1 METAQAPRKHRSKLK
16 RSASRTADSP
26 MAAPVSRSI
35 SPPRTMTL
43 RFFRS
48 RRALAIEIEFVAIV
62 RERSGGISLA
72 KAKLVLPLSRN
83 TVDASESKDRAAKA
97 KARFS
102 FESFKSLY
110 SNETPFGDIG
120 RPPP

>member
-1 METAQAPRKHRSKLK
+1 
-16 RSASRTADSP
+16 
-26 MAAPVSRSI
+26 
-35 SPPRTMTL
+35 MTL
-43 RFFRS
+43 KFFRS

-83 TVDASESKDRAAKA
+83 TVEASETKVRAAKA

-102 FESFKSLY
+102 FESFKSLC
-110 SNETPFGDIG
+110 SNGTPSADIG
-120 RPPP
+120 SPPP